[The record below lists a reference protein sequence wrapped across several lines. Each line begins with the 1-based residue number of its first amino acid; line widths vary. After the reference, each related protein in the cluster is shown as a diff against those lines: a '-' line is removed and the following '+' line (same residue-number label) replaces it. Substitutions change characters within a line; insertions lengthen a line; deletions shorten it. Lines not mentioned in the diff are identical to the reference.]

1 MHEPSPGKWIFDNDN
16 LNLPDFL
23 GKCKEADL
31 FVFLRIG
38 PYIDG
43 EWENGGL
50 PWWLFKDHNMRYH
63 QGYKPFEDA
72 AQKWADKIMQMI
84 APYAFQ
90 KGGPVIA
97 LQFENEYGGI
107 QNDKDKRYFDMLKN
121 SIDKSGFKELLTN
134 DDPGLAATRAIKNLQ
149 KGNLR
154 LFHI

>member
-1 MHEPSPGKWIFDNDN
+1 MHEPSPGKWVFDNDN

-23 GKCKEADL
+23 KRCKEADL

-38 PYIDG
+38 PYIDA

-72 AQKWADKIMQMI
+72 VHRYVDKIMQVT

-90 KGGPVIA
+90 KGGPIIA

-107 QNDKDKRYFDMLKN
+107 QNDKDRQYFDMIKGA
-121 SIDKSGFKELLTN
+121 IEFSGFRELLTN
-134 DDPGLAATRAIKNLQ
+134 CDAGSGATRVINKLQ
-149 KGNLR
+149 KGN
-154 LFHI
+154 FHSF